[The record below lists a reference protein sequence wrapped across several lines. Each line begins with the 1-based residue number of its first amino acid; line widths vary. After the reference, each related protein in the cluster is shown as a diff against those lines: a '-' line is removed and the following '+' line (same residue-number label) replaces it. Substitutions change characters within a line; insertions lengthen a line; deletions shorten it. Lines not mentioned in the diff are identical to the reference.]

1 MKLSKKMSLLLAL
14 TMGTCLFSSCDVLN
28 SFTGSAPAEVV
39 MPTIGANGN
48 WYVNGEDT
56 GKSAYGAQGPQ
67 GEKGEAGKDGVN
79 GQDGKTPEFRVEGD
93 WLQWKYESEG
103 DTEWRNLYQVGGNT
117 GTATP
122 EGYVKLTY
130 SLAGGVMPEG
140 VPAEVNVTPGTS
152 VALPTPKY
160 QGYSFLGW
168 YADLEDEYPVI
179 DNVRVHENMTLYA
192 KWEPGTWLT
201 GKEIYTLSDLAEVK
215 NNLAGHY
222 ILMNDIDCGGLGLP
236 AIGTDSSSAFTGIF
250 DGQGYTIKNYKPS
263 VGEFMGLFGYS
274 TGTIRNLNVENFVVE
289 QKNSSTY
296 SVVTAGGLVAWN
308 GGVVE
313 QCSAKNGEIHLKLDV
328 DKSGGLLVGQNYGK
342 VKNCYAS
349 GNVRVEQESSCIT
362 QSKEDRI
369 DAEAGGIAG
378 YNKNEIINC
387 YVNAQAYAY
396 SYWKL
401 GNNYYASRYSDGRAG
416 LIVGYNDATIQNCLV
431 YGKAD
436 GNGISGDIFGYGAG
450 TCQNCYKDEG
460 LILNK
465 VNDVSTYAT
474 AQSSTQLLSSD
485 FYSISLGWSKD
496 VWNYDNLSAEAYPTL
511 KYNAK

>member
-274 TGTIRNLNVENFVVE
+274 TGTIRNLNVENVTVEERTAVSYSTVYASCLIGLNMGTIEQCSVKNGVVDI
-289 QKNSSTY
+289 QTNITRRAALLAGDNGGIIKDCYANGMVTVKNASGTPETY
-296 SVVTAGGLVAWN
+296 ALAGGLV
-308 GGVVE
+308 
-313 QCSAKNGEIHLKLDV
+313 
-328 DKSGGLLVGQNYGK
+328 
-342 VKNCYAS
+342 
-349 GNVRVEQESSCIT
+349 
-362 QSKEDRI
+362 
-369 DAEAGGIAG
+369 G
-378 YNKNEIINC
+378 YNSREIKNC
-387 YVNAQAYAY
+387 YVNAQVYADGGRY
-396 SYWKL
+396 VGISYTK
-401 GNNYYASRYSDGRAG
+401 RYGIAG
-416 LIVGYNDATIQNCLV
+416 LITAENAGSIENCLV
-431 YGKAD
+431 YGRAEGNECTGD
-436 GNGISGDIFGYGAG
+436 ITAWGNGP
-450 TCQNCYKDEG
+450 TKNCYKDDAVV
-460 LILNK
+460 LVKANYLY
-465 VNDVSTYAT
+465 TFAT

-485 FYSISLGWSKD
+485 FYSISLGWSKG